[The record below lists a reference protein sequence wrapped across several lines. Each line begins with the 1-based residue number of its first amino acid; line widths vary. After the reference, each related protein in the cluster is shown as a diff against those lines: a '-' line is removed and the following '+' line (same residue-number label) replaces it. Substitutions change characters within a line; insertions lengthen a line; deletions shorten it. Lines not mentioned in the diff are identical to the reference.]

1 MELTTSYQRVGNS
14 YIGNNYGAN
23 YYVNLYAKY
32 SRTTA
37 QQTSNKST
45 ISVKTT
51 ITCSQTSSAYSVW
64 GTWIGTYTGLFNNS
78 YSVSATAQGGS
89 ELTLDERSIE
99 VSHNDNGKY
108 STTIGL
114 TNADGPL
121 SNTGATSIASTS
133 ISLPQIPRYATCN
146 QSLNSKTE
154 TTIKMNWSSDN
165 TIDYVWYSKNN
176 GSSWTAIGSVNAT
189 SGSYSITGL
198 SPNTAYNIKTRVR
211 RKDSQLTTDSSALSV
226 TTYKA
231 PTHSLKSK
239 TETSIVMNWSADST
253 IDYIWYS
260 KDNGTNWT
268 GVDVTDG
275 TSGTYTISG
284 LSANTTYN
292 VKTRLRRKAT
302 QTTYDCSAISITTYN
317 YPYVTAVTTS
327 NLIIGNSQKLTLY
340 NPLSRTVTV
349 KMNKDSASGTQL
361 YSGTTNSTSITFTP
375 TTSTLYASIPSS
387 KSAKCVYSVVY
398 STSTK
403 TTSQYTYSINE
414 ANCIPTF
421 NNFTYADVDTTI
433 TSLTGNNQLL
443 VNNNSNCQFTIS
455 TSNKATAKNSAS
467 IVKYKCEWGSKSTEV
482 SYSST
487 ADVTARVD
495 DSTGNTLKVTTIDSR
510 GLSASVT
517 KTITNIAYVNAI
529 VNEATPERKD
539 GIDVETYLKL
549 KLTLWNG
556 NWKNGSDTAYNN
568 QLKYVG
574 YRVYDGSSWTS
585 YFDITSTVKTDM
597 SSYVS
602 GNSLIINVPIS
613 KKMTIHANG
622 TSGGFEI
629 GKEYKIQVLIKDG
642 TSTTTFTPASY
653 QATLQGTVT
662 DGKVGFS
669 RYKDSSGNY
678 HYGINGMPNSSY
690 NFNVNG
696 TGYFTDVKISTSR
709 ATFDNSVPCS
719 GAIELSDIYN
729 LKNYKTYLGS
739 TKINNTWYNIISTRH
754 RNRAGDGKG
763 YGVLFYSTLLTIG
776 NLIWNKQTGPDKWQG
791 ERTILDSSNYSDYA
805 LPKTGGTSSGDIKV
819 SKSSGD
825 TYFRAIRSDT
835 GTEVYFGVGS
845 GGANHGVWSS
855 KMNKWL
861 VYSDGTNGYLNGNAT
876 SATQASQ
883 VKNTLTNPTT
893 MTRYYPIFFSGIA
906 NETPYVPRTN
916 DGLQYSTLQGTTSA
930 IGRSL
935 LTLGNET
942 STGKAGNKRGELR
955 LYSEKQGNNTLIPFT
970 NITSSLTNY
979 LPQHSGYMTCST
991 SLYQNDSGSNGTIT
1005 LSETSA
1011 NFAFLEI
1018 YYGKNGQ
1025 CCQKVY
1031 NPNGKRSI
1039 LLETSYSASAFQ
1051 TVSKRIQINGNS
1063 ITTVNGTSGY
1073 GNIYSDKTCD
1083 IASENTIEIY
1093 KVLGYK

>member
-1 MELTTSYQRVGNS
+1 MELTSEYKLLAEQYLGNTGYGNV
-14 YIGNNYGAN
+14 YIRT
-23 YYVNLYAKY
+23 YAKCTIQQIEQNRSAVTVKSVLY
-32 SRTTA
+32 LSAGTFTTGHPTKA
-37 QQTSNKST
+37 ST
-45 ISVKTT
+45 WASGMDGVGDKD
-51 ITCSQTSSAYSVW
+51 VH
-64 GTWIGTYTGLFNNS
+64 GTYSSGETIL
-78 YSVSATAQGGS
+78 TEIGGWI
-89 ELTLDERSIE
+89 T
-99 VSHNDNGKY
+99 H
-108 STTIGL
+108 
-114 TNADGPL
+114 NADGTY
-121 SNTGATSIASTS
+121 SNGYATTDFTSTPWGWNGTAYGTF
-133 ISLPQIPRYATCN
+133 SLKKIPRYATCN

-165 TIDYVWYSKNN
+165 TIDYLWYSKNN
-176 GSSWTAIGSVNAT
+176 GSSWTAVGSVNAT

-198 SPNTAYNIKTRVR
+198 TPNTTYNIKTRVR
-211 RKDSQLTTDSSALSV
+211 RKDSQLTTDSSSLNI

-284 LSANTTYN
+284 LSANTSYN

-317 YPYVTAVTTS
+317 YPHVTTVTTS

-349 KMNKDSASGTQL
+349 KMNKDSTSGTQL

-375 TTSTLYASIPSS
+375 TASTLYASIPSS

-403 TTSQYTYSINE
+403 TTNQYTYSINE
-414 ANCIPTF
+414 ANCIPIF

-455 TSNKATAKNSAS
+455 TTDKATAKNSAS

-482 SYSST
+482 NYSST
-487 ADVTARVD
+487 ANVTARVD
-495 DSTGNTLKVTTIDSR
+495 DSTGNTLKVTAIDSR

-517 KTITNIAYVNAI
+517 KTITNIAYVNAV
-529 VNEATPERKD
+529 VNEVTPERKN

-585 YFDITSTVKTDM
+585 YFDITSTVKTNM
-597 SSYVS
+597 SSYTS

-642 TSTTTFTPASY
+642 TSTATFTPTSY

-669 RYKDSSGNY
+669 RYKDSDGNY

-690 NFNVNG
+690 NFNING
-696 TGYFTDVKISTSR
+696 NQ
-709 ATFDNSVPCS
+709 ALS
-719 GAIELSDIYN
+719 GHL
-729 LKNYKTYLGS
+729 YL
-739 TKINNTWYNIISTRH
+739 
-754 RNRAGDGKG
+754 DG
-763 YGVLFYSTLLTIG
+763 VTT
-776 NLIWNKQTGPDKWQG
+776 
-791 ERTILDSSNYSDYA
+791 DSSNNKAMIIFGNHTNQYAFIKVNTNGSFLISPSKTDNSKAINFEHQNLVFKSNSDGKIA
-805 LPKTGGTSSGDIKV
+805 LGNSTYRWNGVYSSGDMYVTKG
-819 SKSSGD
+819 SGD
-825 TYFRAIRSDT
+825 TYIHAKRSDT
-835 GTEVYFGVGS
+835 GTEVAFGVGS
-845 GGANHGVWSS
+845 GGANHGIWSY

-876 SATQASQ
+876 NVTQKKSLSSKSHSNYGTNNGYIPDMSFIAYWNGAYSSSNASNLTYAHQGIIQCKPISLYDNSTGTKGTVTLSQTAANFTYLEIFYKISQSETSYKSATIYSPNGKYVNLEAVLRASNQ
-883 VKNTLTNPTT
+883 TVNYIFSTIYSISGTT
-893 MTRYYPIFFSGIA
+893 MTVKWS
-906 NETPYVPRTN
+906 
-916 DGLQYSTLQGTTSA
+916 
-930 IGRSL
+930 GRS
-935 LTLGNET
+935 
-942 STGKAGNKRGELR
+942 
-955 LYSEKQGNNTLIPFT
+955 YF
-970 NITSSLTNY
+970 Y
-979 LPQHSGYMTCST
+979 
-991 SLYQNDSGSNGTIT
+991 NDST
-1005 LSETSA
+1005 
-1011 NFAFLEI
+1011 
-1018 YYGKNGQ
+1018 
-1025 CCQKVY
+1025 
-1031 NPNGKRSI
+1031 
-1039 LLETSYSASAFQ
+1039 
-1051 TVSKRIQINGNS
+1051 NS
-1063 ITTVNGTSGY
+1063 IATDNGI
-1073 GNIYSDKTCD
+1073 NIV
-1083 IASENTIEIY
+1083 
-1093 KVLGYK
+1093 KVVGWK

>member
-1 MELTTSYQRVGNS
+1 MELTSEYKLLVEQYLGNTGYGNV
-14 YIGNNYGAN
+14 YIRT
-23 YYVNLYAKY
+23 YAKCTIQQIEQNRSAVTVKSVLY
-32 SRTTA
+32 LSAGTFTTGHPTKA
-37 QQTSNKST
+37 ST
-45 ISVKTT
+45 WASGMDGVGDKD
-51 ITCSQTSSAYSVW
+51 VH
-64 GTWIGTYTGLFNNS
+64 GTYSSGETIL
-78 YSVSATAQGGS
+78 TEIGGWI
-89 ELTLDERSIE
+89 T
-99 VSHNDNGKY
+99 H
-108 STTIGL
+108 
-114 TNADGPL
+114 NADGTY
-121 SNTGATSIASTS
+121 SNGYATTDFTSTPWGWNGTAYGTF
-133 ISLPQIPRYATCN
+133 SLKKIPRYATCN

-165 TIDYVWYSKNN
+165 TIDYLWYSKNN
-176 GSSWTAIGSVNAT
+176 GSSWTAVGSVNAT

-198 SPNTAYNIKTRVR
+198 TPNTTYNIKTRVR
-211 RKDSQLTTDSSALSV
+211 RKDSQLTTDSSSLSI

-284 LSANTTYN
+284 LSANTSYN

-317 YPYVTAVTTS
+317 YPHVTTVTTS

-349 KMNKDSASGTQL
+349 KMNKDSTSGTQL

-375 TTSTLYASIPSS
+375 TASTLYASIPSS

-403 TTSQYTYSINE
+403 TTNQYTYSINE
-414 ANCIPTF
+414 ANCIPIF

-455 TSNKATAKNSAS
+455 TTDKATAKNSAS

-482 SYSST
+482 NYSST
-487 ADVTARVD
+487 ANVTARVD
-495 DSTGNTLKVTTIDSR
+495 DSTGNTLKVTAIDSR

-517 KTITNIAYVNAI
+517 KTITNIAYVNAV
-529 VNEATPERKD
+529 VNEVTPERKN

-585 YFDITSTVKTDM
+585 YFDITSTVKTNM
-597 SSYVS
+597 SSYTS
-602 GNSLIINVPIS
+602 GNSLMINVPIS

-642 TSTTTFTPASY
+642 TSTATFTPTSY

-669 RYKDSSGNY
+669 RYKDSDGNY

-690 NFNVNG
+690 NFNING
-696 TGYFTDVKISTSR
+696 NQ
-709 ATFDNSVPCS
+709 ALS
-719 GAIELSDIYN
+719 GHL
-729 LKNYKTYLGS
+729 YL
-739 TKINNTWYNIISTRH
+739 
-754 RNRAGDGKG
+754 DG
-763 YGVLFYSTLLTIG
+763 VTT
-776 NLIWNKQTGPDKWQG
+776 
-791 ERTILDSSNYSDYA
+791 DSSNNKAMIIFGNHTNQYAFIKVNTYGSFLISPSKTDNSKAINFEHQNLVFKSNSDGKIA
-805 LPKTGGTSSGDIKV
+805 LGSSTYRWNGVYSSGDMYVTKG
-819 SKSSGD
+819 SGD
-825 TYFRAIRSDT
+825 TYFRAKRSDT
-835 GTEVYFGVGS
+835 GVEALFGVG
-845 GGANHGVWSS
+845 GGGTNHGIYSM
-855 KMNKWL
+855 KMGKWL

-876 SATQASQ
+876 NVTQKKSLSSKSHSNFGTNNGYVPDMSFIAYWNGAYSSSNASNLTYAHQGIIQCKPISLYDNSTGTKGTVTLSQTAANFTYLEIFYKISQSETSYKSATIYSPNGKYVNLEAVLRASNQ
-883 VKNTLTNPTT
+883 TVNYIFSTIYSISGTT
-893 MTRYYPIFFSGIA
+893 MTVKWS
-906 NETPYVPRTN
+906 
-916 DGLQYSTLQGTTSA
+916 
-930 IGRSL
+930 GRS
-935 LTLGNET
+935 
-942 STGKAGNKRGELR
+942 
-955 LYSEKQGNNTLIPFT
+955 YF
-970 NITSSLTNY
+970 Y
-979 LPQHSGYMTCST
+979 
-991 SLYQNDSGSNGTIT
+991 NDST
-1005 LSETSA
+1005 
-1011 NFAFLEI
+1011 
-1018 YYGKNGQ
+1018 
-1025 CCQKVY
+1025 
-1031 NPNGKRSI
+1031 
-1039 LLETSYSASAFQ
+1039 
-1051 TVSKRIQINGNS
+1051 NS
-1063 ITTVNGTSGY
+1063 IATDNGI
-1073 GNIYSDKTCD
+1073 NIV
-1083 IASENTIEIY
+1083 
-1093 KVLGYK
+1093 KVVGWK